1 MQDPFPFL
9 SPITA
14 DAPRRLLDRAHGL
27 PVPRVALVNA
37 GAENPLSG
45 IREAAEAGLAEP
57 ILIGDSDKIRAT
69 ADAIGWDISDL
80 RLIHAPRDT
89 AAAKA
94 AELARI
100 GQVDSIMKGQV
111 HTSAFLKALLPRAA
125 GLRADGMRCGH
136 VFHITAPHSDRPL
149 LLTDGALNVDP
160 DIATRQD
167 CLRHAIT
174 LARQLGIERPKAA
187 ILSANEDP
195 IPSLRNSVEA
205 AQIAAWARTALP
217 QADVAGPMALDLIF
231 SRAAA
236 EAKHYASP
244 VAGDAD
250 IVLTPNITTG
260 NAVFKLMM
268 LGMGCCAG
276 GVVLGAKVPIL
287 LTSRAQGAPARIASA
302 ALGVIAA
309 AGGGQ

>member
-9 SPITA
+9 SPVTA

-37 GAENPLSG
+37 GAENPMSG

-57 ILIGDSDKIRAT
+57 ILIGDSARIHAT
-69 ADAIGWDISDL
+69 ADAIGWDIGGL

-89 AAAKA
+89 AAARA
-94 AELARI
+94 AELART
-100 GQVDSIMKGQV
+100 GQADSIMKGQV

-125 GLRADGMRCGH
+125 GLRADGTRCGH
-136 VFHITAPHSDRPL
+136 VFHITAPHADRPL

-160 DIATRQD
+160 DIITRQE

-174 LARQLGIERPKAA
+174 MARQLGIDRPKAA

-195 IPSLRNSVEA
+195 IPSLHNSVEA

-260 NAVFKLMM
+260 NAVFKLMV

-287 LTSRAQGAPARIASA
+287 LTSRSQGAPARLASA
-302 ALGVIAA
+302 ALGAIAA
-309 AGGGQ
+309 AGGGE